1 MDYVLI
7 YSDTKDSIEDIL
19 LKIYADFVE
28 TSFKDLL
35 TTK

>member
-19 LKIYADFVE
+19 IKIYTDFVE
-28 TSFKDLL
+28 NNLKDLL
-35 TTK
+35 TSK